1 MIIREFNKLE
11 EIQKYYDKET
21 NTYIFKEDGKDI
33 DLVIFNFDLRINAH
47 IKAYDIKAYNIVV
60 CNINALNIEAFDIIA
75 SNIQCED
82 INAFNITA
90 FNINAGDIDA
100 NEIKARD
107 ISYWGVCF
115 AYKNIICT
123 SIKGRKENHKH
134 FVLDGSIKVL
144 KNGELC
150 EKDLEKLKQEN
161 QELKEKVNHF
171 EKVIEVMQNSS
182 KLDCTHMFDNCKK
195 LTPLTE
201 KKEHKMTSK
210 EAVLE
215 LICEAKSVNRDEGR
229 VSFLRKIIE
238 KDLEIVEC
246 FRKIPK
252 QDLRDFID
260 WQLRYEKMIK
270 NWLDERPFLY
280 VDKEDP
286 TKHLIKIKEW
296 LEK

>member
-11 EIQKYYDKET
+11 EIQKYYDERT
-21 NTYIFKEDGKDI
+21 DAYIFKEDGKWI
-33 DLVIFNFDLRINAH
+33 DLVIFAFDLKVEANINAR
-47 IKAYDIKAYNIVV
+47 DIKAYNIVV
-60 CNINALNIEAFDIIA
+60 WNINALNIEAFEINA
-75 SNIQCED
+75 CNIECED

-90 FNINAGDIDA
+90 LNINAGDINA

-134 FVLDGSIKVL
+134 FVLDGAIKVL
-144 KNGELC
+144 ENGELR
-150 EKDLEKLKQEN
+150 ERLEMNSVEAFEEIIKILNCYHKQVTKVDVDN
-161 QELKEKVNHF
+161 INGYPIKKIKE
-171 EKVIEVMQNSS
+171 
-182 KLDCTHMFDNCKK
+182 
-195 LTPLTE
+195 
-201 KKEHKMTSK
+201 
-210 EAVLE
+210 
-215 LICEAKSVNRDEGR
+215 
-229 VSFLRKIIE
+229 
-238 KDLEIVEC
+238 DLEILEC

-252 QDLRDFID
+252 QDLKDFIE
-260 WQLRYEKMIK
+260 WQLRYEKIIK

-296 LEK
+296 LEDDK